1 MRPNGK
7 NKKRWTLLWQFFTC
21 NERRGVVLLGI
32 GVILLYA
39 AIQAVMLRHDRTA
52 PDGENQPKQQTAEGQ
67 HSFADNLSSKQ
78 GQPDEAY
85 PPSSDEGRQAPVR
98 LTPVAFDPNTADSLT
113 LRRLG
118 LPQWMVSNVL
128 RYRSKGGRF
137 RRAEDFRKIYG
148 LTQQQFDTLRPYIVI
163 APADDDSS
171 ASVPSVHSPSATQQ
185 TSPLLFASQ
194 HTDSLPARPQV
205 QKYAP
210 GTTVDLNRADTT
222 ELKKIPGIGS
232 GIARLISN
240 YRRQLG
246 GFYRVEQ
253 LGEIGLDHRQLA
265 AWFRIDTTALQRL
278 DVNRTGIERLR
289 RHPYLNFYQAKAIV
303 EYRRKHGPLKSLK
316 PLALYEEFTPD
327 DLERLSHYL
336 SFE

>member
-7 NKKRWTLLWQFFTC
+7 NKKRWALLWQFFTC

-52 PDGENQPKQQTAEGQ
+52 PDGENQPEQQTAEGQ
-67 HSFADNLSSKQ
+67 HSFADSLNGRQ

-163 APADDDSS
+163 ALADSDGS

-185 TSPLLFASQ
+185 TSSLLLARQ

-222 ELKKIPGIGS
+222 ELKRYP
-232 GIARLISN
+232 A
-240 YRRQLG
+240 
-246 GFYRVEQ
+246 
-253 LGEIGLDHRQLA
+253 
-265 AWFRIDTTALQRL
+265 
-278 DVNRTGIERLR
+278 
-289 RHPYLNFYQAKAIV
+289 
-303 EYRRKHGPLKSLK
+303 
-316 PLALYEEFTPD
+316 
-327 DLERLSHYL
+327 
-336 SFE
+336 

>member
-1 MRPNGK
+1 
-7 NKKRWTLLWQFFTC
+7 
-21 NERRGVVLLGI
+21 
-32 GVILLYA
+32 
-39 AIQAVMLRHDRTA
+39 
-52 PDGENQPKQQTAEGQ
+52 
-67 HSFADNLSSKQ
+67 
-78 GQPDEAY
+78 
-85 PPSSDEGRQAPVR
+85 
-98 LTPVAFDPNTADSLT
+98 
-113 LRRLG
+113 
-118 LPQWMVSNVL
+118 MVSNVL

-163 APADDDSS
+163 APADGDGS

-185 TSPLLFASQ
+185 TSSLLLDRQ

-278 DVNRTGIERLR
+278 DVNRTGIEQLR

-336 SFE
+336 SFD

>member
-67 HSFADNLSSKQ
+67 HSFADNLNSRQ

-148 LTQQQFDTLRPYIVI
+148 LTQQQFDILRPYIVI
-163 APADDDSS
+163 APADGDSS
-171 ASVPSVHSPSATQQ
+171 ASVPSFR
-185 TSPLLFASQ
+185 FA
-194 HTDSLPARPQV
+194 P
-205 QKYAP
+205 
-210 GTTVDLNRADTT
+210 
-222 ELKKIPGIGS
+222 
-232 GIARLISN
+232 
-240 YRRQLG
+240 
-246 GFYRVEQ
+246 
-253 LGEIGLDHRQLA
+253 
-265 AWFRIDTTALQRL
+265 
-278 DVNRTGIERLR
+278 
-289 RHPYLNFYQAKAIV
+289 
-303 EYRRKHGPLKSLK
+303 
-316 PLALYEEFTPD
+316 
-327 DLERLSHYL
+327 
-336 SFE
+336 